1 MWEASAHVCIIC
13 INHNSV
19 VSMGKRLENNGFSMG
34 RQELLEYLL
43 KEVEKFGFSVFADE
57 MFPIPAIVNTDDK
70 IMIYSSIEV
79 TPFEIAHE
87 LIHIINKDS
96 HRGKYFDAINPQEA
110 RANHEA
116 ILLLWEI
123 FEANGGNY
131 EYFNVFVNTTDA
143 PFELAESII
152 KNEYLELHEAITEI
166 FENEIKVSINKQEM
180 HDYIVDYISYFDV
193 IEAINVYQFLDHYHL
208 SHNFFNMAE
217 KEFQLLLGT
226 N

>member
-1 MWEASAHVCIIC
+1 MS
-13 INHNSV
+13 
-19 VSMGKRLENNGFSMG
+19 

-43 KEVEKFGFSVFADE
+43 KEIEKCGFKICDIKS
-57 MFPIPAIVNTDDK
+57 MPLPAVVNVDARV
-70 IMIYSSIEV
+70 MIYNSDEA
-79 TPFEIAHE
+79 TPFEVAHE
-87 LIHIINKDS
+87 LIHIINKDN
-96 HRGKYFDAINPQEA
+96 HRGKYFDAINPQEF

-123 FEANGGNY
+123 FEANGGSY

-166 FENEIKVSINKQEM
+166 FEDEIKVSINKQEM

-193 IEAINVYQFLDHYHL
+193 IEAINVYQFLDRYHL

>member
-1 MWEASAHVCIIC
+1 MS
-13 INHNSV
+13 
-19 VSMGKRLENNGFSMG
+19 

-43 KEVEKFGFSVFADE
+43 EEIEKCGFKICDIKS
-57 MFPIPAIVNTDDK
+57 MPLPAVVNVDARV
-70 IMIYSSIEV
+70 MIYNSDEA
-79 TPFEIAHE
+79 TPFEVAHE
-87 LIHIINKDS
+87 LIHIINKDN
-96 HRGKYFDAINPQEA
+96 HRGKYFDAINPQEV

-123 FEANGGNY
+123 FEANGGSY

-166 FENEIKVSINKQEM
+166 FEDEIKVSINKQEM
-180 HDYIVDYISYFDV
+180 HDYIVDYIGYFDV
-193 IEAINVYQFLDHYHL
+193 IEAINVYQFLDRYHL

-226 N
+226 D

>member
-1 MWEASAHVCIIC
+1 MS
-13 INHNSV
+13 
-19 VSMGKRLENNGFSMG
+19 

-43 KEVEKFGFSVFADE
+43 EEIEKCGFKICDIKS
-57 MFPIPAIVNTDDK
+57 MPLPAVVNVDARV
-70 IMIYSSIEV
+70 MIYNSDEA
-79 TPFEIAHE
+79 TPFEVAHE
-87 LIHIINKDS
+87 LIHIINKDN
-96 HRGKYFDAINPQEA
+96 HRGKYFDAINPREV

-123 FEANGGNY
+123 FEANGGSY

-193 IEAINVYQFLDHYHL
+193 IEAINVYQFLDRYHL

>member
-1 MWEASAHVCIIC
+1 MS
-13 INHNSV
+13 
-19 VSMGKRLENNGFSMG
+19 

-43 KEVEKFGFSVFADE
+43 EEIEKCGFKICDIKS
-57 MFPIPAIVNTDDK
+57 MPLPAVVNVDARV
-70 IMIYSSIEV
+70 MIYNSDEA
-79 TPFEIAHE
+79 TPFEVAHE
-87 LIHIINKDS
+87 LIHIINKDK
-96 HRGKYFDAINPQEA
+96 HRGKYFDAINPQEV

-123 FEANGGNY
+123 FEANGGSY

-166 FENEIKVSINKQEM
+166 FEDEIKVSINKQEM

-193 IEAINVYQFLDHYHL
+193 IEAINVYQFLDRYHL

>member
-1 MWEASAHVCIIC
+1 MS
-13 INHNSV
+13 
-19 VSMGKRLENNGFSMG
+19 

-43 KEVEKFGFSVFADE
+43 EEIEKCGFKICDIKS
-57 MFPIPAIVNTDDK
+57 MPLPAVINVDARV
-70 IMIYSSIEV
+70 MIYNSDEA
-79 TPFEIAHE
+79 TPFEVAHE
-87 LIHIINKDS
+87 LIHIINKDK
-96 HRGKYFDAINPQEA
+96 HRGKYFDAINPQEV

-123 FEANGGNY
+123 FEANGGSY

-166 FENEIKVSINKQEM
+166 FEDEIKVSINKQEM

-193 IEAINVYQFLDHYHL
+193 IEAINVYQFLDRYHL

>member
-1 MWEASAHVCIIC
+1 MS
-13 INHNSV
+13 
-19 VSMGKRLENNGFSMG
+19 

-43 KEVEKFGFSVFADE
+43 EEIEKCGFKICDIKS
-57 MFPIPAIVNTDDK
+57 MPLPAVVNVDARV
-70 IMIYSSIEV
+70 MIYNSDEA
-79 TPFEIAHE
+79 TPFEVAHE
-87 LIHIINKDS
+87 LIHIINKDN
-96 HRGKYFDAINPQEA
+96 HRGKYFDAINPQEV

-123 FEANGGNY
+123 FIANGGSY
-131 EYFNVFVNTTDA
+131 EYFNVFVNITDA

-166 FENEIKVSINKQEM
+166 FEDEIKVSINKQEM

-193 IEAINVYQFLDHYHL
+193 IEDINVYQFLDRYHL

>member
-1 MWEASAHVCIIC
+1 MS
-13 INHNSV
+13 
-19 VSMGKRLENNGFSMG
+19 

-43 KEVEKFGFSVFADE
+43 EEIEKCGFKICDIKS
-57 MFPIPAIVNTDDK
+57 MPLPAVVNVDARV
-70 IMIYSSIEV
+70 MIYNSDEA
-79 TPFEIAHE
+79 TPFEVAHE
-87 LIHIINKDS
+87 LIHIINKDN
-96 HRGKYFDAINPQEA
+96 HRGKYFDAINPQEV

-166 FENEIKVSINKQEM
+166 FEDEIKVSINKQEM

-193 IEAINVYQFLDHYHL
+193 IEAINVYQFLDRYHL

-226 N
+226 D

>member
-1 MWEASAHVCIIC
+1 MS
-13 INHNSV
+13 
-19 VSMGKRLENNGFSMG
+19 

-43 KEVEKFGFSVFADE
+43 EEIEKCGFKICDIKS
-57 MFPIPAIVNTDDK
+57 MPLPAVVNVDARV
-70 IMIYSSIEV
+70 MIYNSDEA
-79 TPFEIAHE
+79 TPFEVAHE
-87 LIHIINKDS
+87 LIHIINKDN
-96 HRGKYFDAINPQEA
+96 HRGNYFDAINPQEV

-123 FEANGGNY
+123 FEANGGSY

-166 FENEIKVSINKQEM
+166 FEDELKVSINKQEM
-180 HDYIVDYISYFDV
+180 HEYIVDYISYFDV

>member
-1 MWEASAHVCIIC
+1 MS
-13 INHNSV
+13 
-19 VSMGKRLENNGFSMG
+19 

-43 KEVEKFGFSVFADE
+43 EEIEKCGFKICDIKS
-57 MFPIPAIVNTDDK
+57 MPLPAVVNVDARV
-70 IMIYSSIEV
+70 MIYNSDEA
-79 TPFEIAHE
+79 TPFEVAHE
-87 LIHIINKDS
+87 LIHIINKDN

-123 FEANGGNY
+123 FIANGGSY
-131 EYFNVFVNTTDA
+131 EYFNVFVNITDA

-166 FENEIKVSINKQEM
+166 FEDEIKVSINKQEM

-193 IEAINVYQFLDHYHL
+193 IEDINVYQFLDRYHL

>member
-1 MWEASAHVCIIC
+1 MS
-13 INHNSV
+13 
-19 VSMGKRLENNGFSMG
+19 

-43 KEVEKFGFSVFADE
+43 EEIEKCGFKICDIKS
-57 MFPIPAIVNTDDK
+57 MPLPAVVNVDARV
-70 IMIYSSIEV
+70 MIYNSDEA
-79 TPFEIAHE
+79 TPFEVAHE
-87 LIHIINKDS
+87 LIHIINKDN

-123 FEANGGNY
+123 FEANGGSY

-166 FENEIKVSINKQEM
+166 FEDEIKVSINKQEM

-217 KEFQLLLGT
+217 KEFQLLLET

>member
-1 MWEASAHVCIIC
+1 MS
-13 INHNSV
+13 
-19 VSMGKRLENNGFSMG
+19 

-43 KEVEKFGFSVFADE
+43 EEIEKCGFKICDIKS
-57 MFPIPAIVNTDDK
+57 MPLPAVVNVDARV
-70 IMIYSSIEV
+70 MIYNSDEA
-79 TPFEIAHE
+79 TPFEVAHE
-87 LIHIINKDS
+87 LIHIINKDN
-96 HRGKYFDAINPQEA
+96 HRGKYFDAINPQEV

-123 FEANGGNY
+123 FEANGGSY
-131 EYFNVFVNTTDA
+131 EYFNVFVNTTEA

-152 KNEYLELHEAITEI
+152 KNEYLEMHEAITEI
-166 FENEIKVSINKQEM
+166 FEDEIKVSINKQEM

-193 IEAINVYQFLDHYHL
+193 IEAINVYQFLDRYHL

>member
-1 MWEASAHVCIIC
+1 MS
-13 INHNSV
+13 
-19 VSMGKRLENNGFSMG
+19 
-34 RQELLEYLL
+34 RQDLLEYLL
-43 KEVEKFGFSVFADE
+43 EEIEKCGFKICDIKS
-57 MFPIPAIVNTDDK
+57 MPLPAVVNVDARV
-70 IMIYSSIEV
+70 MIYNSDEA
-79 TPFEIAHE
+79 TPFEVAHE
-87 LIHIINKDS
+87 LIHIINKDN
-96 HRGKYFDAINPQEA
+96 HRGKYFDAINPQEV

-123 FEANGGNY
+123 FEANGGSY

-166 FENEIKVSINKQEM
+166 FEDEIKVSINKQEM
-180 HDYIVDYISYFDV
+180 HDYIVDYIGYFDV
-193 IEAINVYQFLDHYHL
+193 IEAINVYQFLDRYHL

>member
-1 MWEASAHVCIIC
+1 
-13 INHNSV
+13 
-19 VSMGKRLENNGFSMG
+19 MG

-57 MFPIPAIVNTDDK
+57 MFPIPAIVNIDDK

-131 EYFNVFVNTTDA
+131 EYFNVFVNTTEA

-152 KNEYLELHEAITEI
+152 KNGYLEMHEAITEI
-166 FENEIKVSINKQEM
+166 FEDEIKVSINKQQM

-193 IEAINVYQFLDHYHL
+193 IETVNIYQFLDRYHL
-208 SHNFFNMAE
+208 SHNFYNMAE
-217 KEFQLLLGT
+217 KEFRLLLGT

>member
-1 MWEASAHVCIIC
+1 MS
-13 INHNSV
+13 
-19 VSMGKRLENNGFSMG
+19 

-43 KEVEKFGFSVFADE
+43 EEIEKCGFKICDIKS
-57 MFPIPAIVNTDDK
+57 MPLPAVINVDARV
-70 IMIYSSIEV
+70 MIYNSDEA
-79 TPFEIAHE
+79 TPFEVAHE
-87 LIHIINKDS
+87 LIHIINKDK
-96 HRGKYFDAINPQEA
+96 HRGKYFDAINPQEV

-123 FEANGGNY
+123 FIANGGSY
-131 EYFNVFVNTTDA
+131 EYFNVFVNITDA

-152 KNEYLELHEAITEI
+152 KNEHLELHEAITEI
-166 FENEIKVSINKQEM
+166 FEDEIKVSINKQEM

-193 IEAINVYQFLDHYHL
+193 IEDINVYQFLDRYHL

>member
-1 MWEASAHVCIIC
+1 
-13 INHNSV
+13 
-19 VSMGKRLENNGFSMG
+19 MGGFFI
-34 RQELLEYLL
+34 
-43 KEVEKFGFSVFADE
+43 K
-57 MFPIPAIVNTDDK
+57 
-70 IMIYSSIEV
+70 MIYNSDEA
-79 TPFEIAHE
+79 TPFEVAHE
-87 LIHIINKDS
+87 LIHIINKDK
-96 HRGKYFDAINPQEA
+96 HRGKYFDAINPQEV

-123 FEANGGNY
+123 FIANGGSY
-131 EYFNVFVNTTDA
+131 EYFNVFVNITDA

-166 FENEIKVSINKQEM
+166 FEDEIKVSINKQEM

-193 IEAINVYQFLDHYHL
+193 IEDINVYQFLDRYHL

>member
-1 MWEASAHVCIIC
+1 MS
-13 INHNSV
+13 
-19 VSMGKRLENNGFSMG
+19 

-43 KEVEKFGFSVFADE
+43 EEIEKCGFKICDIKS
-57 MFPIPAIVNTDDK
+57 MPLPAVVNVDARV
-70 IMIYSSIEV
+70 MIYNSDEA
-79 TPFEIAHE
+79 TPFEVAHE
-87 LIHIINKDS
+87 LIHIINKDN

-123 FEANGGNY
+123 FEANGGSY

-166 FENEIKVSINKQEM
+166 FEDEIKVSINKQEM

-193 IEAINVYQFLDHYHL
+193 IESVNIYQFLDRYHL
-208 SHNFFNMAE
+208 SHNFYNIAE
-217 KEFQLLLGT
+217 IEFQQLLGAD
-226 N
+226 

>member
-1 MWEASAHVCIIC
+1 MS
-13 INHNSV
+13 
-19 VSMGKRLENNGFSMG
+19 

-43 KEVEKFGFSVFADE
+43 EEIEKCGFKICDIKS
-57 MFPIPAIVNTDDK
+57 MPLPAVVNVDARV
-70 IMIYSSIEV
+70 MIYNSDEA
-79 TPFEIAHE
+79 TPFEVAHE
-87 LIHIINKDS
+87 LIHIINKDN
-96 HRGKYFDAINPQEA
+96 HRGKYFDAINPQEV

-123 FEANGGNY
+123 FEANGGSY

>member
-1 MWEASAHVCIIC
+1 MS
-13 INHNSV
+13 
-19 VSMGKRLENNGFSMG
+19 
-34 RQELLEYLL
+34 RQDLLEYLL
-43 KEVEKFGFSVFADE
+43 EEIEKCGFKICDIKS
-57 MFPIPAIVNTDDK
+57 MPLPAVVNVDARV
-70 IMIYSSIEV
+70 MIYNSDEA
-79 TPFEIAHE
+79 TPFEVAHE
-87 LIHIINKDS
+87 LIHIINKDN
-96 HRGKYFDAINPQEA
+96 HRGKYFDAINPQEV
-110 RANHEA
+110 RANYEA

-123 FEANGGNY
+123 FEANGGSY

-166 FENEIKVSINKQEM
+166 FEDEIKVSINKQEM

-193 IEAINVYQFLDHYHL
+193 IEAINVYQFLDRYHL

>member
-1 MWEASAHVCIIC
+1 MS
-13 INHNSV
+13 
-19 VSMGKRLENNGFSMG
+19 

-43 KEVEKFGFSVFADE
+43 EEIEKCGFKICDIKS
-57 MFPIPAIVNTDDK
+57 MPLPAVINVDARV
-70 IMIYSSIEV
+70 MIYNSDEA
-79 TPFEIAHE
+79 TPFEVAHE
-87 LIHIINKDS
+87 LIHIINKDN
-96 HRGKYFDAINPQEA
+96 HRGKYFDAINPQEV

-123 FEANGGNY
+123 FIANGGSY
-131 EYFNVFVNTTDA
+131 EYFNVFVNITDA

-166 FENEIKVSINKQEM
+166 FEDEIKVSINKQEM

-193 IEAINVYQFLDHYHL
+193 IEDINVYQFLDRYHL

>member
-1 MWEASAHVCIIC
+1 MS
-13 INHNSV
+13 
-19 VSMGKRLENNGFSMG
+19 

-43 KEVEKFGFSVFADE
+43 KEIEKCGFKICDIKS
-57 MFPIPAIVNTDDK
+57 MPLPAVVNVDARV
-70 IMIYSSIEV
+70 MIYNSDEA
-79 TPFEIAHE
+79 TPFEVAHE
-87 LIHIINKDS
+87 LIHIINKDN
-96 HRGKYFDAINPQEA
+96 HRGKYFDAINPQEV

-123 FEANGGNY
+123 FEANGGSY

-166 FENEIKVSINKQEM
+166 FEDEIKVSINKQEM

-193 IEAINVYQFLDHYHL
+193 IEAINVYQFLDRYHL
-208 SHNFFNMAE
+208 SHNLFNMAE

>member
-1 MWEASAHVCIIC
+1 MS
-13 INHNSV
+13 
-19 VSMGKRLENNGFSMG
+19 

-96 HRGKYFDAINPQEA
+96 HRGKYFDAINPQEF

-123 FEANGGNY
+123 FEANGGSY
-131 EYFNVFVNTTDA
+131 EYFNVFVNITDA

-166 FENEIKVSINKQEM
+166 FEDEIKVSINKQEM

-193 IEAINVYQFLDHYHL
+193 IEAINVYQFLDRYHL

>member
-1 MWEASAHVCIIC
+1 MS
-13 INHNSV
+13 
-19 VSMGKRLENNGFSMG
+19 

-43 KEVEKFGFSVFADE
+43 EEIEKCGFKICDIKS
-57 MFPIPAIVNTDDK
+57 MPLPAVINVDARV
-70 IMIYSSIEV
+70 MIYNSDEA
-79 TPFEIAHE
+79 TPFEVAHE
-87 LIHIINKDS
+87 LIHIINKDN
-96 HRGKYFDAINPQEA
+96 HRGKYFDAINPQEV

-123 FEANGGNY
+123 FEANGGSY

-166 FENEIKVSINKQEM
+166 FEDEIKVSINKQEM
-180 HDYIVDYISYFDV
+180 HDYIVDYIGYFDV

>member
-1 MWEASAHVCIIC
+1 MS
-13 INHNSV
+13 
-19 VSMGKRLENNGFSMG
+19 

-43 KEVEKFGFSVFADE
+43 EEIEKCGFKICDIKS
-57 MFPIPAIVNTDDK
+57 MPLPAVINVDARV
-70 IMIYSSIEV
+70 MIYNSGEA
-79 TPFEIAHE
+79 TPFEVAHE
-87 LIHIINKDS
+87 LIHIINKDN
-96 HRGKYFDAINPQEA
+96 HRGKYFDAINPQEV

-116 ILLLWEI
+116 VLLLWEI
-123 FEANGGNY
+123 FEANGGSY

-166 FENEIKVSINKQEM
+166 FEDEIKVSINKQEM

-193 IEAINVYQFLDHYHL
+193 IEDINVYQFLDRYHL

>member
-1 MWEASAHVCIIC
+1 MS
-13 INHNSV
+13 
-19 VSMGKRLENNGFSMG
+19 

-43 KEVEKFGFSVFADE
+43 EEIEKCGFKICDIKS
-57 MFPIPAIVNTDDK
+57 MPLPAVINVDARV
-70 IMIYSSIEV
+70 MIYNSDEA
-79 TPFEIAHE
+79 TPFEVAHE
-87 LIHIINKDS
+87 LIHIINKDK
-96 HRGKYFDAINPQEA
+96 HRGKYFDAINPQEV

-123 FEANGGNY
+123 FIANGGSY
-131 EYFNVFVNTTDA
+131 EYFNVFVNITDA

-166 FENEIKVSINKQEM
+166 FEDEIKVSINKQEM

>member
-1 MWEASAHVCIIC
+1 MS
-13 INHNSV
+13 
-19 VSMGKRLENNGFSMG
+19 

-43 KEVEKFGFSVFADE
+43 EEIEKCGFKICDIKS
-57 MFPIPAIVNTDDK
+57 MPLPAVVNVDARV
-70 IMIYSSIEV
+70 MIYNSDEA
-79 TPFEIAHE
+79 TPFEVAHE
-87 LIHIINKDS
+87 LIHIINKDN
-96 HRGKYFDAINPQEA
+96 HRGKYFDAINPQEV

-123 FEANGGNY
+123 FEANGGSY

-166 FENEIKVSINKQEM
+166 FEDEIKVSINKQEM

-193 IEAINVYQFLDHYHL
+193 IEAINIYQFLDHYHL

>member
-1 MWEASAHVCIIC
+1 MS
-13 INHNSV
+13 
-19 VSMGKRLENNGFSMG
+19 

-43 KEVEKFGFSVFADE
+43 KEIEKCGFKICDIKS
-57 MFPIPAIVNTDDK
+57 MPLPAVVNVDARV
-70 IMIYSSIEV
+70 MIYNSDEA
-79 TPFEIAHE
+79 TPFEVAHE
-87 LIHIINKDS
+87 LIHIINKDN
-96 HRGKYFDAINPQEA
+96 HRGKYFDAINPQEV

-166 FENEIKVSINKQEM
+166 FEDEIKVSINKQEM
-180 HDYIVDYISYFDV
+180 HAYIVDYISYFDV
-193 IEAINVYQFLDHYHL
+193 IESVNIYQFLDRYHL

-217 KEFQLLLGT
+217 KEFRLLLGT

>member
-1 MWEASAHVCIIC
+1 MS
-13 INHNSV
+13 
-19 VSMGKRLENNGFSMG
+19 

-43 KEVEKFGFSVFADE
+43 EEIEKCGFKICDIKS
-57 MFPIPAIVNTDDK
+57 MPLPAVINVDARV
-70 IMIYSSIEV
+70 MIYNSDEA
-79 TPFEIAHE
+79 TPFEVAHE
-87 LIHIINKDS
+87 LIHIINKDK
-96 HRGKYFDAINPQEA
+96 HRGKYFDAINPQEV

-123 FEANGGNY
+123 FIANGGSY

-166 FENEIKVSINKQEM
+166 FEDEIKVSINKQEM
-180 HDYIVDYISYFDV
+180 HDYIVDYIGYFDV
-193 IEAINVYQFLDHYHL
+193 IEAINVYQFLDRYHL

-217 KEFQLLLGT
+217 KEFQQLLGVG
-226 N
+226 

>member
-1 MWEASAHVCIIC
+1 MS
-13 INHNSV
+13 
-19 VSMGKRLENNGFSMG
+19 

-43 KEVEKFGFSVFADE
+43 EEIEKCGFKICDIKS
-57 MFPIPAIVNTDDK
+57 MPLPAVINVDARV
-70 IMIYSSIEV
+70 MIYNSDEA
-79 TPFEIAHE
+79 TPFEVAHE
-87 LIHIINKDS
+87 LIHIINKDK
-96 HRGKYFDAINPQEA
+96 HRGKYFDAINPQEV

-123 FEANGGNY
+123 FIANGGSY
-131 EYFNVFVNTTDA
+131 EYFNVFVNITDA

-166 FENEIKVSINKQEM
+166 FEDEIKVSINKQEM

-193 IEAINVYQFLDHYHL
+193 IEAINVYQFLDRYHL

>member
-1 MWEASAHVCIIC
+1 MS
-13 INHNSV
+13 
-19 VSMGKRLENNGFSMG
+19 

-43 KEVEKFGFSVFADE
+43 EEIEICGFKICDIKS
-57 MFPIPAIVNTDDK
+57 MPLPAVVNVDARV
-70 IMIYSSIEV
+70 MIYNSDEA
-79 TPFEIAHE
+79 TPFEVAHE
-87 LIHIINKDS
+87 LIHIINKDN
-96 HRGKYFDAINPQEA
+96 HRGKYFDAINPQEV

-123 FEANGGNY
+123 FEANGGSY

-166 FENEIKVSINKQEM
+166 FEDEIKVSINKQEM
-180 HDYIVDYISYFDV
+180 HDYIVDYIGYFDV
-193 IEAINVYQFLDHYHL
+193 IEAINVYQFLDRYHL

>member
-1 MWEASAHVCIIC
+1 MS
-13 INHNSV
+13 
-19 VSMGKRLENNGFSMG
+19 

-43 KEVEKFGFSVFADE
+43 EEIEKCGFKICDIKS
-57 MFPIPAIVNTDDK
+57 MPLPAVVNVDARV
-70 IMIYSSIEV
+70 MIYNSDEA
-79 TPFEIAHE
+79 TPFEVAHE
-87 LIHIINKDS
+87 LIHIINKDN

-123 FEANGGNY
+123 FEANGGSY

-166 FENEIKVSINKQEM
+166 FEDEIKVSINKQEM

>member
-1 MWEASAHVCIIC
+1 MS
-13 INHNSV
+13 
-19 VSMGKRLENNGFSMG
+19 

-43 KEVEKFGFSVFADE
+43 KEIEKCGFKICDIKS
-57 MFPIPAIVNTDDK
+57 MPLPAVVNVDTRV
-70 IMIYSSIEV
+70 MIYNSDEA
-79 TPFEIAHE
+79 TPFEVAHE
-87 LIHIINKDS
+87 LIHIINKDN
-96 HRGKYFDAINPQEA
+96 HRGKYFDAINPQEV

-123 FEANGGNY
+123 FEANGGSY

-152 KNEYLELHEAITEI
+152 KNEYLELHKAITEI
-166 FENEIKVSINKQEM
+166 FEDEIKVSINKQEM
-180 HDYIVDYISYFDV
+180 HDYIIDYISYFDV
-193 IEAINVYQFLDHYHL
+193 IETINVYQFLDRYHL

>member
-1 MWEASAHVCIIC
+1 MS
-13 INHNSV
+13 
-19 VSMGKRLENNGFSMG
+19 

-43 KEVEKFGFSVFADE
+43 KEIEKCGFKICDIKS
-57 MFPIPAIVNTDDK
+57 MPLPAVVNVDGRV
-70 IMIYSSIEV
+70 MIYNSDEA
-79 TPFEIAHE
+79 TPFEVAHE
-87 LIHIINKDS
+87 LIHIINKDN
-96 HRGKYFDAINPQEA
+96 HRGKYFDAINPQEV

-123 FEANGGNY
+123 FEANGGSY

-166 FENEIKVSINKQEM
+166 FEDEIKVSINKQEM

-193 IEAINVYQFLDHYHL
+193 IEAINVYQFLDRYHL